1 LKRTEVQQ
9 AVPAALEFMTR
20 NGSADGVVL
29 TRWNWFW
36 AILITLPVAFMAL
49 RFYPAVPQYA
59 ALFKG
64 FGAEVPTL
72 TKIVM
77 LWAAPI
83 SFVLRFALFSQLALF
98 IGLLIKRT
106 STLRKT
112 FFAVALFNL
121 LMVGVIFVALYLPI
135 LRVGKVV

>member
-1 LKRTEVQQ
+1 
-9 AVPAALEFMTR
+9 MTR
-20 NGSADGVVL
+20 NGNANRVVL
-29 TRWNWFW
+29 TRWNWLW

-49 RFYPAVPQYA
+49 RFYSAVPQYA

-64 FGAEVPTL
+64 FGAEVPTF
-72 TKIVM
+72 TKTVM

-98 IGLLIKRT
+98 VGLLIKRT
-106 STLRKT
+106 PTLRKT
-112 FFAVALFNL
+112 FFTVALLNL

-135 LRVGKVV
+135 VSMGKVV